1 MMILT
6 FARHSAICW
15 RPRAIRSMPRQRGPK
30 PLPRPREVYY
40 GAVLLDIGGPDLDGH
55 AVLRSLREANPT
67 LPVIIVTGYVTEQ
80 NTVGPLTK
88 GAWGYVTK
96 PYRPAEIKAV
106 LRRAIEVRA
115 EYVRG

>member
-1 MMILT
+1 MLEAEGYQIHAAAT
-6 FARHSAICW
+6 GTEAI
-15 RPRAIRSMPRQRGPK
+15 AK
-30 PLPRPREVYY
+30 AREVYY
-40 GAVLLDIGGPDLDGH
+40 GAVLLDIGLPDLDGH
-55 AVLRSLREANPT
+55 AVLRSLREADPT

-80 NTVGPLTK
+80 NPVGPLTK

-115 EYVRG
+115 NTFRG